1 MDNKEIIEAI
11 SVLSETLKI
20 LNPEAMPVLRG
31 NVPSETYITVC
42 EKIQQLT
49 ICFISLWFRF
59 FVINRKKSIFVSNKL
74 CRIETD
80 QFGNGK
86 LSKEVP

>member
-49 ICFISLWFRF
+49 NMLYKPL
-59 FVINRKKSIFVSNKL
+59 V
-74 CRIETD
+74 
-80 QFGNGK
+80 
-86 LSKEVP
+86 